1 MKTDNHYNPGN
12 FLSFSNN
19 DNKNQK
25 YWISG
30 YAILAFIFLAIHFLL
45 ELKVFAIWEEYLP
58 LVKKLSLSIFFIFII
73 LLIGKFIEKL
83 IATRSRSRGNR
94 YNLIRITRL
103 LTTLFI
109 LILAVSFFSQNLYA
123 AAVSFGLISLIFG
136 FALQAPI
143 SSFIGWLYIVFR
155 TPYQVGD
162 RIQMEKFKGEVIEIT
177 YLDTI
182 LLEFSGDY
190 LNNDRSSGRV
200 IHFPNSKVLRTE
212 VFNYSGPAHPFI
224 WNETAIQIAYNSD
237 VEFVE
242 KCFLDAANEDF
253 EKRHPQYNAENLHQ
267 LKADVYFRVNTYAWL
282 EAVVSYPVKPL
293 ETTSRRTAIL
303 KLALQKLQLQPSKAQ
318 FPEGTAR

>member
-1 MKTDNHYNPGN
+1 MGTDKN
-12 FLSFSNN
+12 FEQSNFPSF
-19 DNKNQK
+19 DQNKKQK
-25 YWISG
+25 YWIG
-30 YAILAFIFLAIHFLL
+30 GFAILAVVFLAIHFLL
-45 ELKVFAIWEEYLP
+45 ELKVFSVWDEYLP
-58 LVKKLSLSIFFIFII
+58 LVKKLSLSIFFIFIV

-83 IATRSRSRGNR
+83 IATRGSLKGNR
-94 YNLIRITRL
+94 YNLIKITRL

-109 LILAVSFFSQNLYA
+109 IILAVSFLFQNLYA
-123 AAVSFGLISLIFG
+123 AALSFGLISLIFG

-143 SSFIGWLYIVFR
+143 SSFIAWIYIVLR

-162 RIQMEKFKGEVIEIT
+162 RIQMENFKGDVIEIT

-190 LNNDRSSGRV
+190 LNNDRSSGRI

-212 VFNYSGPAHPFI
+212 VFNYSGPVSPFI

-242 KCFLDAANEDF
+242 KCFLEAANEDF
-253 EKRHPQYNAENLHQ
+253 EKRHPQHYDENLPQ
-267 LKADVYFRVNTYAWL
+267 LQPDVYFRVNSYSWL

-293 ETTSRRTAIL
+293 DTTARRTAIL
-303 KLALQKLQLQPSKAQ
+303 KLALKKMQTQPSKAQ
-318 FPEGTAR
+318 FPAGAAR

>member
-1 MKTDNHYNPGN
+1 MNTDNHLEHRD
-12 FLSFSNN
+12 FASFNHS
-19 DNKNQK
+19 KQQK
-25 YWISG
+25 YWIG
-30 YAILAFIFLAIHFLL
+30 GFALLAFVFLAIHFLL
-45 ELKVFAIWEEYLP
+45 ELKVFSIWDEYLP
-58 LVKKLSLSIFFIFII
+58 LVKKLSLSIFFIFIV

-83 IATRSRSRGNR
+83 IATRGSSKGNR
-94 YNLIRITRL
+94 YNLIKITRL

-109 LILAVSFFSQNLYA
+109 LILAVSFLFQNLYA
-123 AAVSFGLISLIFG
+123 AALSFGLMSLIFG

-143 SSFIGWLYIVFR
+143 SSFIGWIYLVFR

-162 RIQMEKFKGEVIEIT
+162 RIQMENFKGDVIEIT

-212 VFNYSGPAHPFI
+212 VFNYSGPVHPFI

-242 KCFLDAANEDF
+242 KCFLEAANEDF
-253 EKRHPQYNAENLHQ
+253 KKRHPQYDNENLIH
-267 LKADVYFRVNTYAWL
+267 LKPDVYFRVNTYSWL
-282 EAVVSYPVKPL
+282 EAVVSYPVRPL
-293 ETTSRRTAIL
+293 ETTARRTAIL
-303 KLALQKLQLQPSKAQ
+303 KLALQKLRTQPAKAQ
-318 FPEGTAR
+318 LPEGAAR

>member
-1 MKTDNHYNPGN
+1 MKNENENYQNN
-12 FLSFSNN
+12 FPSFNE
-19 DNKNQK
+19 NKKQK
-25 YWISG
+25 YWIGG
-30 YAILAFIFLAIHFLL
+30 YAILAFVFLAIHFLL
-45 ELKVFAIWEEYLP
+45 ELKAFSVWDEYLP
-58 LVKKLSLSIFFIFII
+58 VVKKLSLSIFFIFII

-83 IATRSRSRGNR
+83 IATRSSSKGNR
-94 YNLIRITRL
+94 YNLIKITRL

-109 LILAVSFFSQNLYA
+109 LILSISFLFQNLYA
-123 AAVSFGLISLIFG
+123 AAVSFGLLSLIFG

-143 SSFIGWLYIVFR
+143 SSFIGWIYIVFR

-162 RIQMEKFKGEVIEIT
+162 RIQMETFKGDVIEIT

-212 VFNYSGPAHPFI
+212 IINYSGPVHPFI

-242 KCFLDAANEDF
+242 KCFLEAANEDF
-253 EKRHPQYNAENLHQ
+253 EKRYQSYDSENLQQ
-267 LKADVYFRVNTYAWL
+267 LKPDVYFRINTYSWL
-282 EAVVSYPVKPL
+282 EAVISYPVKPVD
-293 ETTSRRTAIL
+293 TTSRRTAIL
-303 KLALQKLQLQPSKAQ
+303 KLALQKLKAQ
-318 FPEGTAR
+318 PDKALFPEGSAR

>member
-1 MKTDNHYNPGN
+1 MKTDGPDYRSD
-12 FLSFSNN
+12 FLSFNE
-19 DNKNQK
+19 DNKKQK
-25 YWISG
+25 YWIGG
-30 YAILAFIFLAIHFLL
+30 YAILAFVFLAIHFLL
-45 ELKVFAIWEEYLP
+45 ELKVFSVWEEYLP
-58 LVKKLSLSIFFIFII
+58 LVKKLSLSIFFIFIV
-73 LLIGKFIEKL
+73 LLIGKFVEKL
-83 IATRSRSRGNR
+83 IAARSSSKGNR
-94 YNLIRITRL
+94 YNLIKITRL

-109 LILAVSFFSQNLYA
+109 VILAVSFLFQNLYA
-123 AAVSFGLISLIFG
+123 AALSFGLISLIFG

-143 SSFIGWLYIVFR
+143 SSFIGWLYLVFR

-162 RIQMEKFKGEVIEIT
+162 RIQMEQFKGDVMEIT

-212 VFNYSGPAHPFI
+212 VFNYSGPMHPFI

-242 KCFLDAANEDF
+242 KCLLEAADEDF
-253 EKRHPQYNAENLHQ
+253 EKRHQQYDKENLHH
-267 LKADVYFRVNTYAWL
+267 LKPAVYFRINTYAWL

-293 ETTSRRTAIL
+293 ETTIRRTGIL
-303 KLALQKLQLQPSKAQ
+303 KLALQKLNTQPSKVM
-318 FPEGTAR
+318 FPESTAR